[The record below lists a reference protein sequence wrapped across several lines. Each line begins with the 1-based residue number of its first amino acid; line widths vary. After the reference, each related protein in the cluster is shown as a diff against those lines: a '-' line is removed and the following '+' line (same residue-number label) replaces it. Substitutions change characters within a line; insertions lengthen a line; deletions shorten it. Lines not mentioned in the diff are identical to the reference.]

1 MTSILGLT
9 MEIKHSLGH
18 ANPALVADA
27 FDLRQQVFT
36 QEQGFPAEIDID
48 EYDDAALHVV
58 LYLNQQPAA
67 VLRCVL
73 LDNGL
78 IKVGR
83 VAVQKSHRGKGLGR
97 EMMKFVQQYGTAN
110 QYQKIGLSAQ
120 HTAISFYQSLGYQTE
135 GEMYD
140 EDGMDHIF
148 MSLSLN
154 R

>member
-1 MTSILGLT
+1 

-18 ANPALVADA
+18 ANPALVVDA

-36 QEQGFPAEIDID
+36 QEQGFPADIDVD

-67 VLRCVL
+67 VLRCVF
-73 LDNGL
+73 LDDGL

-83 VAVQKSHRGKGLGR
+83 VAVQKTHRGKGLGR
-97 EMMKFVQQYGTAN
+97 EMMKFVQQYGAEN
-110 QYQKIGLSAQ
+110 QHQKIGLSAQ
-120 HTAISFYQSLGYQTE
+120 HTAIAFYQSLGYQTE

>member
-1 MTSILGLT
+1 

-36 QEQGFPAEIDID
+36 QEQGFPADIDVD
-48 EYDDAALHVV
+48 EYDDTALHVV

-67 VLRCVL
+67 VLRCVFM
-73 LDNGL
+73 DAGL

-83 VAVQKSHRGKGLGR
+83 VAVQKPHRGKGLGR
-97 EMMKFVQQYGTAN
+97 EMMKFVQQYGAEN

-120 HTAISFYQSLGYQTE
+120 HTAITFYQSLGYKTE

>member
-1 MTSILGLT
+1 

-18 ANPALVADA
+18 ANPALVVDA

-36 QEQGFPAEIDID
+36 QEQGFPAEIDVD

-67 VLRCVL
+67 VLRCVF
-73 LDNGL
+73 LDDGL

-83 VAVQKSHRGKGLGR
+83 VAVQKAHRGKGLGR
-97 EMMKFVQQYGTAN
+97 EMMKFVQQYGAEN

-120 HTAISFYQSLGYQTE
+120 HTAIAFYQSLGYQTE

>member
-1 MTSILGLT
+1 

-18 ANPALVADA
+18 ENPALVVDA

-36 QEQGFPAEIDID
+36 QEQGFPAEIDVD

-67 VLRCVL
+67 VLRCVF
-73 LDNGL
+73 LDDGL

-83 VAVQKSHRGKGLGR
+83 VAVQKTHRGKGLGR
-97 EMMKFVQQYGTAN
+97 EMMKFVQQYGAEN
-110 QYQKIGLSAQ
+110 QHQKIGLSAQ
-120 HTAISFYQSLGYQTE
+120 HTAIAFYQSLGYQTE

>member
-1 MTSILGLT
+1 

-18 ANPALVADA
+18 ANPALVVDA

-36 QEQGFPAEIDID
+36 QEQGFPADIDVD

-67 VLRCVL
+67 VLRCVF
-73 LDNGL
+73 LDDGL

-83 VAVQKSHRGKGLGR
+83 VAVQKTHRGKGLGR
-97 EMMKFVQQYGTAN
+97 EMMKFVQQYGAEN
-110 QYQKIGLSAQ
+110 QHQKIGLSAQ
-120 HTAISFYQSLGYQTE
+120 YTAIAFYQSLGYQTE